1 MSDVTKK
8 RMIISFVILVIGVI
22 LSIFISTIFHNTL
35 LSKQFSLYVPK
46 LNECIKSIKE
56 SKQHLKLF
64 LTFVA
69 LVGLGSVSLFV
80 SNNKGYKSNLQKI
93 TPDIY
98 TPMRAGQNQ
107 HGSARWMTEKEKDK
121 YFKSM
126 VLNPKNSKIKEL
138 IETGYDDLI

>member
-22 LSIFISTIFHNTL
+22 LSIFISTIIHNI
-35 LSKQFSLYVPK
+35 LSSRQLSLYIPNIK
-46 LNECIKSIKE
+46 ECIQSLLN
-56 SKQHLKLF
+56 SKQHFKLF
-64 LTFVA
+64 LVFIAIV
-69 LVGLGSVSLFV
+69 VLGSTTLLI
-80 SNNKGYKSNLQKI
+80 SNDKGYKSDLQKI
-93 TPDIY
+93 TPNIY
-98 TPMRAGQNQ
+98 TPVRAGQNQ
-107 HGSARWMTEKEKDK
+107 YGSARWMTEKEKDK